1 MYLYIDETI
10 FEIDGKKY
18 YGVGALLTKN
28 EIENSIIENALN
40 NLSKDPDINFKENK
54 KNDYKTLNRQYFHA
68 AEDSKNAHSHLC
80 REISKSIDGNFYYTY
95 YETDKNENSKDEY
108 YHRLNTMLTIIHGLN
123 YGKKI
128 EIIIEGRTGFSQHV
142 ANEFQERLY
151 HLIDLDVGIVPMMPA
166 IYPELV
172 FKVSDKKNPGLQVVD
187 FILWAV
193 NNKESDKKSVWIK
206 YLKLNFSFSY
216 KENDGEM
223 SGGTY
228 LLKDGIRNDKNRISI
243 NSYPNDIF
251 IREEDKFSDSEIL
264 ELYLQA
270 EYTLHS
276 LAMINLP
283 NNVSYMQ
290 DRLKKISK
298 LLLENNKISCD
309 NLIEIATVYIRLFD
323 TLPLYKNL
331 DKICDKE
338 EFEKSLYTKKYLGLA
353 MHKDKIQ
360 GVRLNDFFREM
371 RYKVIKENP
380 NLFEF

>member
-10 FEIDGKKY
+10 FEINGKKY
-18 YGVGALLTKN
+18 YGVGALLTKSK
-28 EIENSIIENALN
+28 IENNIIENALK
-40 NLSKDPDINFKENK
+40 NLSKDPDINIKENK
-54 KNDYKTLNRQYFHA
+54 KNDYETLNRQYFHA

-95 YETDKNENSKDEY
+95 YEADKDGNSNDEY

-123 YGKKI
+123 YGEKI
-128 EIIIEGRTGFSQHV
+128 EIFIEGRMGFSQYV
-142 ANEFQERLY
+142 ADELQERLY
-151 HLIDLDVGIVPMMPA
+151 HLIDLDAGIIPMMPA
-166 IYPELV
+166 IYPELIV
-172 FKVSDKKNPGLQVVD
+172 KVSDKKEAGLQVVD

-193 NNKESDKKSVWIK
+193 NNKENDKKSVWIK
-206 YLKLNFSFSY
+206 YLKLNFSSSY
-216 KENDGEM
+216 REEDGEM

-228 LLKDGIRNDKNRISI
+228 LLKDGIRNDKNRISF
-243 NSYPNDIF
+243 NLYPNGIF
-251 IREEDKFSDSEIL
+251 SRDEDNFSDSEIL
-264 ELYLQA
+264 ALYLQA

-276 LAMINLP
+276 LASMDLP

-298 LLLENNKISCD
+298 LLLDNERISYD
-309 NLIEIATVYIRLFD
+309 NLMEVATVYIRLFD

-331 DKICDKE
+331 DKVRDKD
-338 EFEKSLYTKKYLGLA
+338 EFKKLLYTKKYLGLA

-360 GVRLNDFFREM
+360 GVRLNDFFRDM

-380 NLFEF
+380 NLFED